1 MTKGYEGVWVFI
13 EQRFGKPASVSWE
26 LICKARELAKDLDT
40 YVSGIL
46 IGHNVRELAQEA
58 FEYGADNVYLMDNPI
73 FKFYQVKPYT
83 KAIVKLVEKYKPD
96 ILLIG
101 ATFLG
106 RELAGSVATELG
118 TGLTADCTGLEIDPE
133 TKILLRQN
141 RPAFGGN
148 IMATIVTPESRP
160 QMATVRPRVMKLSPK
175 VAGRKGKIIYEDV
188 GIADLDPEMEI
199 LESMEE
205 EGTFV
210 PLEDAEIIVSGG
222 KGLRSK
228 ENFKLIEE
236 LASILGAQ
244 VGASRGAVNS
254 GWISREHQIG
264 QTGKIVRPKLYIAVG
279 ISGAVQ
285 HLVGMEN
292 SDFIIA
298 INNDPEAPIFNVADY
313 GIVGDLFEIVPAL
326 IKVLRKGIPIK
337 EAITKVSPQAK

>member
-1 MTKGYEGVWVFI
+1 MFI
-13 EQRFGKPASVSWE
+13 EQRFGKPAIASWE
-26 LICKARELAKDLDT
+26 LLCKARELAKDLDT
-40 YVSGIL
+40 DVSGVL
-46 IGHNVRELAQEA
+46 IGYNIESLAKEA
-58 FEYGADNVYLMDNPI
+58 FEYGADNVYLIDDPA
-73 FKFYQVKPYT
+73 FKFYKVKLYT
-83 KAIVKLVEKYKPD
+83 KAIVELVKRYKPN

-106 RELAGSVATELG
+106 RELAGSIATELG

-148 IMATIVTPESRP
+148 IIATIVTPNSRP

-175 VAGRKGKIIYEDV
+175 IFGKQGKIIR
-188 GIADLDPEMEI
+188 EI
-199 LESMEE
+199 PNVAKDELEVLETFEE
-205 EGTFV
+205 KGSSI

-222 KGLRSK
+222 KGLKNK
-228 ENFKLIEE
+228 ENFKLIYE
-236 LASILGAQ
+236 LAEVLGGQ

-254 GWISREHQIG
+254 GWISHEHQIG
-264 QTGKIVRPKLYIAVG
+264 QTGKTVRPKLYIAVG

-298 INNDPEAPIFNVADY
+298 INSDPEAPIFNVADY
-313 GIVGDLFEIVPAL
+313 GVVGDLFKVVPAL
-326 IKVLRKGIPIK
+326 IKALKKAFPLK
-337 EAITKVSPQAK
+337 KL